1 MSFPDDLLDLAYD
14 LHRKEKEPNQ
24 AVLRRAVST
33 AYYAL
38 FNLLIDEAVNNWVL
52 QRHRVVLARTF
63 EHGKMKT
70 ACAGVEQ
77 RIRNGEILPSDLH
90 IVARAFINLQEHRHR
105 ADYDNSKQWSSSGVL
120 EVLAE
125 ATEAFQAWR
134 EIRDS
139 EAAQDFLLLL
149 FVPKAPRQ

>member
-1 MSFPDDLLDLAYD
+1 MSLPDDLLDLAYD
-14 LHRKEKEPNQ
+14 LQRKELEPNQ

-33 AYYAL
+33 GYYAL
-38 FNLLIDEAVNNWVL
+38 FHFLIEDTVNNWAL
-52 QRHRVVLARTF
+52 QRHRSVLARTF

-70 ACAGVEQ
+70 ACVGLLQ
-77 RIRNGEILPSDLH
+77 RIKSGDMPSELL
-90 IVARAFINLQEHRHR
+90 IVARAFIDLQEQRHR

-125 ATEAFQAWR
+125 ATEAFQAWTA
-134 EIRDS
+134 IRDG

-149 FVPKAPRQ
+149 FVPKPPRQ